1 MTTGETDM
9 SALLEHTQEDARD
22 ESASPPTRVLI
33 ADDHPLVIAGIR
45 RTIEDAEDIEIVG
58 EAQSAP
64 QLLALAE
71 RRQPDVVLMDL
82 RMPGANGVEAIEQLR
97 EIRPDVKIVVISASD
112 DRTSISASLR
122 AGASAYLVKT
132 AIPSDIQSVV
142 RQVARGAVFLAA
154 PSSPVAAEHPREPA
168 ASPLSDRERS
178 VLAAVASGMTT
189 AEVSRELWIS
199 EHTVKF
205 HLTNIYR
212 KLGVANRAKA
222 VRYAIEAGLT
232 E

>member
-1 MTTGETDM
+1 M
-9 SALLEHTQEDARD
+9 SALLERQQDDARA
-22 ESASPPTRVLI
+22 EASAPPTRVLI
-33 ADDHPLVIAGIR
+33 ADDHPLVISGIR
-45 RTIEDAEDIEIVG
+45 RTIESSEDIEIVG

-82 RMPGANGVEAIEQLR
+82 RMPGANGVDCIEQLR
-97 EIRPDVKIVVISASD
+97 GNWPAIKVVVISACD
-112 DRTSISASLR
+112 DRASITSALR

-132 AIPSDIQSVV
+132 AVPSDIESVV

-154 PSSPVAAEHPREPA
+154 PSSPIAAEPPKDPA
-168 ASPLSDRERS
+168 VSPLSDRERS
-178 VLAAVASGMTT
+178 VLAAVAAGMTT

-212 KLGVANRAKA
+212 KLGVANRASA
-222 VRYAIEAGLT
+222 VRYAIESGIT